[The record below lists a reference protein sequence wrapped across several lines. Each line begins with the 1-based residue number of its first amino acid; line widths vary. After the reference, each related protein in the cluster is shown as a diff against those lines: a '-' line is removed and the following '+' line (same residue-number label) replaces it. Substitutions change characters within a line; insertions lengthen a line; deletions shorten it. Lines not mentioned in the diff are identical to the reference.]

1 MNEFIKILL
10 SLSAS
15 GTLLLLLILG
25 LKPLYKNRFSKR
37 WQYYIWIV
45 VALRFLLPFTPDTTI
60 IGSLFEKFD
69 TATITNEIPTNP
81 NVPVPAD
88 TGNSKA
94 EPIQTNREVTTAAM
108 REPFNKYVCL
118 FFIWSA
124 LALVLFVRKVTVYQ
138 GFIQYIKA
146 GNKEVSDVK
155 TLNLL
160 SDCEEKLNI
169 KTRVELSC
177 NSLIASPM
185 LIGFFRPR
193 IILPIG
199 ELEDKELSYI
209 FVHELIHYKQR
220 DMFYK
225 WLIQIVVCVH
235 WFNPFVYL
243 LEREVNKSCELS
255 CDEKVISVLDDTA
268 RREYGDTLISFLKSN
283 NLYKSSLASV
293 TLTEG
298 AEQLKERLGAIMKF
312 RKKSKVI
319 IAITTIFTV
328 AVCVCFFVTG
338 AYAAPSVANE
348 KKLFMEAATDIYGND
363 EEKKQFTEI
372 ITASGEMIGI
382 IDNNKEI
389 ERFVKQLDIE
399 SWNDMEQLPEDID
412 LVYSYISYEVIDEPI
427 FLQDGKQLVNMSTLE
442 FYISSKGEYIIRDY
456 NQEIETIARIS
467 EKAGQFLNAPEDL
480 ELNKNI
486 TAKDILNGWGLDFYV
501 PNSDI
506 EKTDDIENVRYYQ
519 GETSFTEKELRKTS
533 NEQKIQFYGADKN
546 TLLNEI
552 DDISEIAQYLNGLA
566 LDRWE
571 YVDDAPNPEEVECQI
586 VRFMLSRHSNEKE
599 LKEMDTQILY
609 KSGGNY
615 YIEEII
621 SGEYSDRGEF
631 ITYYQVSEEIAKYI
645 LSYIETYDRN
655 RTQEQSEQRMEEQDV
670 SDDENSIFEM
680 ELDKYYD
687 DTDPFVNERLFCV
700 SEDISTLKSEISF
713 QMDGKNG
720 IVEIKDNET
729 DELIWTN
736 TWNEN
741 IENDTFTISLNNILK
756 ENEYVI
762 RFVGT
767 EINYAKIKVVFESD
781 LVQERERP
789 RKSN

>member
-10 SLSAS
+10 SLSVS
-15 GTLLLLLILG
+15 GALLLLLILG
-25 LKPLYKNRFSKR
+25 LKPLYKNKFSKR

-45 VALRFLLPFTPDTTI
+45 VALRLLLPFTPDTTI

-69 TATITNEIPTNP
+69 TTAITNEIPTNP

-94 EPIQTNREVTTAAM
+94 EPIQTNREITTAAM

-146 GNKEVSDVK
+146 GNKEVSDIK
-155 TLNLL
+155 ILNLL

-177 NSLIASPM
+177 NPLIASPM

-193 IILPIG
+193 IILPVG

-209 FVHELIHYKQR
+209 FVHELTHYKQR

-225 WLIQIVVCVH
+225 WLIQIVVCAH

-243 LEREVNKSCELS
+243 LEKEVNKSCELS
-255 CDEKVISVLDDTA
+255 CDEKVISILNEKA
-268 RREYGDTLISFLKSN
+268 KREYGDTLISFLKSN

-312 RKKSKVI
+312 RKKSKAI
-319 IAITTIFTV
+319 IAITAIFTA

-338 AYAAPSVANE
+338 AYAAPSAANDMKTWKDSEILNEILTEDGVYYIFCDGAGEDDKPLSSVSAGSIKFVLVRKDSYTSIGPFDNMETLMEDVAEQCEYMNTLTQEE
-348 KKLFMEAATDIYGND
+348 KKLVMEAVADICGNV
-363 EEKKQFTEI
+363 E
-372 ITASGEMIGI
+372 S
-382 IDNNKEI
+382 DNK
-389 ERFVKQLDIE
+389 
-399 SWNDMEQLPEDID
+399 
-412 LVYSYISYEVIDEPI
+412 
-427 FLQDGKQLVNMSTLE
+427 
-442 FYISSKGEYIIRDY
+442 
-456 NQEIETIARIS
+456 
-467 EKAGQFLNAPEDL
+467 
-480 ELNKNI
+480 
-486 TAKDILNGWGLDFYV
+486 
-501 PNSDI
+501 
-506 EKTDDIENVRYYQ
+506 
-519 GETSFTEKELRKTS
+519 
-533 NEQKIQFYGADKN
+533 
-546 TLLNEI
+546 
-552 DDISEIAQYLNGLA
+552 
-566 LDRWE
+566 
-571 YVDDAPNPEEVECQI
+571 
-586 VRFMLSRHSNEKE
+586 
-599 LKEMDTQILY
+599 
-609 KSGGNY
+609 
-615 YIEEII
+615 
-621 SGEYSDRGEF
+621 
-631 ITYYQVSEEIAKYI
+631 
-645 LSYIETYDRN
+645 
-655 RTQEQSEQRMEEQDV
+655 
-670 SDDENSIFEM
+670 NSIFEM
-680 ELDKYYD
+680 ELDRYYD

-700 SEDISTLKSEISF
+700 SEDISTLKAKISF
-713 QMDGKNG
+713 QMDGKSG
-720 IVEIKDNET
+720 LVEIRDNET
-729 DELIWTN
+729 DELIWAN

-767 EINYAKIKVVFESD
+767 EINYAKIEVIFESG
-781 LVQERERP
+781 LVRERERP

>member
-1 MNEFIKILL
+1 MSEFIKILL
-10 SLSAS
+10 SLSVS

-25 LKPLYKNRFSKR
+25 LKPLYKNKFSKR

-45 VALRFLLPFTPDTTI
+45 VAFRFLLPFTPDTTI

-69 TATITNEIPTNP
+69 TAAITNEIPTNL

-94 EPIQTNREVTTAAM
+94 EPIQTNREITTAAM

-138 GFIQYIKA
+138 GFIQYITA
-146 GNKEVSDVK
+146 GNKAVSDIK
-155 TLNLL
+155 ILNLL
-160 SDCEEKLNI
+160 SDCEEKLKI
-169 KTRVELSC
+169 ETRVELSC
-177 NSLIASPM
+177 NPLIASPM

-193 IILPIG
+193 IILPAH
-199 ELEDKELSYI
+199 EWKDKELSYI

-225 WLIQIVVCVH
+225 WLIQLVVCVH

-243 LEREVNKSCELS
+243 LEKEVNKSCELS
-255 CDEKVISVLDDTA
+255 CDEIVLSVLDDSA
-268 RREYGDTLISFLKSN
+268 KREYGDTLISFYKSN

-319 IAITTIFTV
+319 IAITAIFTI
-328 AVCVCFFVTG
+328 AVCICFFVAG
-338 AYAAPSVANE
+338 AYAAPSTANE
-348 KKLFMEAATDIYGND
+348 KKSFMEAAADIFGND

-372 ITASGEMIGI
+372 ISASGETIGI

-456 NQEIETIARIS
+456 NQEIEAIARIS
-467 EKAGQFLNAPEDL
+467 EKAGRFLNAPEDL
-480 ELNKNI
+480 ELNKDI
-486 TAKDILNGWGLDFYV
+486 TAKDILDGWGLDFYV

-506 EKTDDIENVRYYQ
+506 EKTDDIENARYYQGETSFIESARYYQ
-519 GETSFTEKELRKTS
+519 GETSFTEEELRRTS
-533 NEQKIQFYGADKN
+533 KEQKIQFYGADKS

-566 LDRWE
+566 LDQWE
-571 YVDDAPNPEEVECQI
+571 YADNAPNPEEVECQI
-586 VRFMLSRHSNEKE
+586 VRFMLSRDNKKE
-599 LKEMDTQILY
+599 LKEMCTEILY
-609 KSGGNY
+609 KSNGNY

-621 SGEYSDRGEF
+621 PGEYSEQGEF

-645 LSYIETYDRN
+645 LSYI
-655 RTQEQSEQRMEEQDV
+655 
-670 SDDENSIFEM
+670 
-680 ELDKYYD
+680 
-687 DTDPFVNERLFCV
+687 
-700 SEDISTLKSEISF
+700 
-713 QMDGKNG
+713 G
-720 IVEIKDNET
+720 I
-729 DELIWTN
+729 
-736 TWNEN
+736 
-741 IENDTFTISLNNILK
+741 
-756 ENEYVI
+756 
-762 RFVGT
+762 
-767 EINYAKIKVVFESD
+767 A
-781 LVQERERP
+781 
-789 RKSN
+789 SN

>member
-1 MNEFIKILL
+1 MSEFIKILL
-10 SLSAS
+10 SLSVSAA
-15 GTLLLLLILG
+15 LLLLLILG
-25 LKPLYKNRFSKR
+25 LKPLYKNKFSKR

-69 TATITNEIPTNP
+69 TTAITNEIPTNP

-94 EPIQTNREVTTAAM
+94 ESIQTNREITTAAM
-108 REPFNKYVCL
+108 REPVDKYVCL

-146 GNKEVSDVK
+146 GNKEVSDIK
-155 TLNLL
+155 ILNLL
-160 SDCEEKLNI
+160 SDCEEKLKI

-177 NSLIASPM
+177 NPLIASPM
-185 LIGFFRPR
+185 LIGFFRPK
-193 IILPIG
+193 IILPVG
-199 ELEDKELSYI
+199 EWEDKELSYI

-243 LEREVNKSCELS
+243 LEKEVNKSCELS
-255 CDEKVISVLDDTA
+255 CDEKVISILDDTA
-268 RREYGDTLISFLKSN
+268 RREYGDILISFLKSN

-319 IAITTIFTV
+319 IAITAIFTV
-328 AVCVCFFVTG
+328 AVCICFFVTG
-338 AYAAPSVANE
+338 AYAAPSIANE
-348 KKLFMEAATDIYGND
+348 KKSFMEAAADIFGND

-372 ITASGEMIGI
+372 ISASGEMIGI

-399 SWNDMEQLPEDID
+399 SWNYMEQLPEDID
-412 LVYSYISYEVIDEPI
+412 LVYSYITYEVIDEPI
-427 FLQDGKQLVNMSTLE
+427 FLQDGIPLVNMSTLE
-442 FYISSKGEYIIRDY
+442 LYISSKGEYIIRHY
-456 NQEIETIARIS
+456 NQEIGAIARIS
-467 EKAGQFLNAPEDL
+467 EKAGRFLNAPEDL

-486 TAKDILNGWGLDFYV
+486 TAKDILDGWGLDFYV

-506 EKTDDIENVRYYQ
+506 ESDIEKIIETARYYQ
-519 GETSFTEKELRKTS
+519 GKTSFTEKELRKTS
-533 NEQKIQFYGADKN
+533 KEQKIQFYGADQN

-566 LDRWE
+566 LDQWE
-571 YVDDAPNPEEVECQI
+571 YADNAPNPEEVECQI
-586 VRFMLSRHSNEKE
+586 VRFMLSRDNKKE

-609 KSGGNY
+609 KSNGNY

-621 SGEYSDRGEF
+621 PGEYSEQGEF
-631 ITYYQVSEEIAKYI
+631 ITHYQVSEEIAKYI
-645 LSYIETYDRN
+645 LSYIET
-655 RTQEQSEQRMEEQDV
+655 
-670 SDDENSIFEM
+670 
-680 ELDKYYD
+680 
-687 DTDPFVNERLFCV
+687 
-700 SEDISTLKSEISF
+700 
-713 QMDGKNG
+713 
-720 IVEIKDNET
+720 
-729 DELIWTN
+729 
-736 TWNEN
+736 
-741 IENDTFTISLNNILK
+741 
-756 ENEYVI
+756 
-762 RFVGT
+762 
-767 EINYAKIKVVFESD
+767 A
-781 LVQERERP
+781 
-789 RKSN
+789 SN

>member
-1 MNEFIKILL
+1 MNEFMKILL
-10 SLSAS
+10 SLSVS
-15 GTLLLLLILG
+15 GALLLLLILG
-25 LKPLYKNRFSKR
+25 LKPLYKNKFSKR

-45 VALRFLLPFTPDTTI
+45 VALRLLLPFTPDTTI

-69 TATITNEIPTNP
+69 TTAITNEIPTNP

-94 EPIQTNREVTTAAM
+94 EPIQTNREITTAAM

-124 LALVLFVRKVTVYQ
+124 LALVLFVRKITVYQ

-146 GNKEVSDVK
+146 GNKEVSDIK
-155 TLNLL
+155 ILNLL

-177 NSLIASPM
+177 NPLIASPM

-193 IILPIG
+193 IILPVG
-199 ELEDKELSYI
+199 EWEDKELSYI

-243 LEREVNKSCELS
+243 LEKEVNKSCELS
-255 CDEKVISVLDDTA
+255 CDEKVISILNEKA
-268 RREYGDTLISFLKSN
+268 KREYGDTLISFLKSN

-312 RKKSKVI
+312 RKKSKAI
-319 IAITTIFTV
+319 IAITAIFTA

-338 AYAAPSVANE
+338 AYAAPSAANDMKTWKDSEILNEILTEDGVYYIFCDGAGEDDKPLSSVSAGSIKFVLVRKDSYTSIGPFDNMETLMEDVAEQCEYMNTLTQEE
-348 KKLFMEAATDIYGND
+348 KKLVMEAVADICGNV
-363 EEKKQFTEI
+363 E
-372 ITASGEMIGI
+372 S
-382 IDNNKEI
+382 DNK
-389 ERFVKQLDIE
+389 
-399 SWNDMEQLPEDID
+399 
-412 LVYSYISYEVIDEPI
+412 
-427 FLQDGKQLVNMSTLE
+427 
-442 FYISSKGEYIIRDY
+442 
-456 NQEIETIARIS
+456 
-467 EKAGQFLNAPEDL
+467 
-480 ELNKNI
+480 
-486 TAKDILNGWGLDFYV
+486 
-501 PNSDI
+501 
-506 EKTDDIENVRYYQ
+506 
-519 GETSFTEKELRKTS
+519 
-533 NEQKIQFYGADKN
+533 
-546 TLLNEI
+546 
-552 DDISEIAQYLNGLA
+552 
-566 LDRWE
+566 
-571 YVDDAPNPEEVECQI
+571 
-586 VRFMLSRHSNEKE
+586 
-599 LKEMDTQILY
+599 
-609 KSGGNY
+609 
-615 YIEEII
+615 
-621 SGEYSDRGEF
+621 
-631 ITYYQVSEEIAKYI
+631 
-645 LSYIETYDRN
+645 
-655 RTQEQSEQRMEEQDV
+655 
-670 SDDENSIFEM
+670 NSIFEM
-680 ELDKYYD
+680 ELDRYYD

-700 SEDISTLKSEISF
+700 SEDISTLKAKISF
-713 QMDGKNG
+713 QMDGKSG
-720 IVEIKDNET
+720 LVEIRDNET
-729 DELIWTN
+729 DELIWAN

-767 EINYAKIKVVFESD
+767 EINYAKIEVIFESG
-781 LVQERERP
+781 LVRERERP